1 MYRFDYQCKKTKTP
15 NHLIYPYSQLNH
27 LYGLFYFLSWNLRQ
41 KKQCPVIWKS
51 FKGIYNWTSFRMNT
65 VFHISLNQRA
75 DMEYVSQDPLLRTST
90 ITLHTKRRH
99 CWWTFK
105 PRGIINP
112 IVSVAELTWFIIY
125 TVKPVHAVTSIK
137 QPPVLKGHIF
147 LDLS

>member
-1 MYRFDYQCKKTKTP
+1 M
-15 NHLIYPYSQLNH
+15 
-27 LYGLFYFLSWNLRQ
+27 
-41 KKQCPVIWKS
+41 
-51 FKGIYNWTSFRMNT
+51 
-65 VFHISLNQRA
+65 FHISLNQRA

-99 CWWTFK
+99 CWWTVK

-112 IVSVAELTWFIIY
+112 IVSVAELTCFIIY